1 MVQQFVF
8 YLNKYQVLP
17 NFQLK
22 GEKGEV
28 QAHLVLMQHCK
39 SSLVQVDKVV
49 VGEVI
54 ATVSATIKIHIL
66 FYKHFKLVKTLY
78 IVPKGENIAFI
89 SNAFK
94 KYNEY
99 AFSSTSTIKKEDRKL
114 QNVNLIKSR
123 KYRHMRKVSCATQGK
138 VGETTKSR
146 YLP

>member
-1 MVQQFVF
+1 MVQQFIF

-78 IVPKGENIAFI
+78 IVPKGENIVLV

-94 KYNEY
+94 YFNH
-99 AFSSTSTIKKEDRKL
+99 KKRRPEAPKCQPHQKQEIQTYKKSFL
-114 QNVNLIKSR
+114 CHTGKSR
-123 KYRHMRKVSCATQGK
+123 RNNEKQLFTLINCN
-138 VGETTKSR
+138 
-146 YLP
+146 

>member
-1 MVQQFVF
+1 MVQQFAF

-54 ATVSATIKIHIL
+54 ATVFATIKIHML
-66 FYKHFKLVKTLY
+66 FYKHFKLVKALY
-78 IVPKGENIAFI
+78 IVPKGENIVFV

-94 KYNEY
+94 KYNEC
-99 AFSSTSTIKKEDRKL
+99 AFSSTSTRKEKRRPEAPKCQPHQKQEIQTYKKSFL
-114 QNVNLIKSR
+114 CHTGKSR
-123 KYRHMRKVSCATQGK
+123 RNN
-138 VGETTKSR
+138 
-146 YLP
+146 